1 MIGSPGIARHRGAL
15 TGAFDLRAMFICAVV
30 AVSGFA
36 SFGASAQQNSAKQ
49 IYQSSRD
56 SIVVVYALDS
66 KGEPIALGTGFFIS
80 DGSTV
85 VTNYHVVKDA
95 DAWSIKLS
103 DGGLY
108 SVLRVL
114 AADKEGDVALLQV
127 RAKRK
132 ALTLSVKRPEVG
144 DPIVVIGHP
153 RGYENTLSVGI
164 VSSTESSGGLDFQ
177 ISAPISPGNSGGPVF
192 SEKGAVIGIA
202 TASRTNAQN
211 LNFAQSTE
219 RITALL
225 SQAMTVSQQAVVPS
239 GVVATA
245 QSTPH
250 GALEPAERPN
260 EVLIEKL
267 TFDAVRISD
276 DAGPTVGL
284 RMSVRNYSSCALGG
298 LSVRAQFKGGPNRT
312 DPFVFQIQFD
322 VDQVVAPGSTADLW
336 YPIKEVSGHGES
348 APLWNRWYPVMTVL
362 KVHDALCPK
371 G

>member
-1 MIGSPGIARHRGAL
+1 MIGSPGIEQHRVGLRAAL
-15 TGAFDLRAMFICAVV
+15 GLRAMLICILI
-30 AVSGFA
+30 AVSGFG
-36 SFGASAQQNSAKQ
+36 SSGASAQQNSPKQ

-56 SIVVVYALDS
+56 SIVVVYALDGN
-66 KGEPIALGTGFFIS
+66 GEPVGLGTGFFIS

-85 VTNYHVVKDA
+85 VTNYHVIKDA

-108 SVLRVL
+108 PVLRVV
-114 AADKEGDVALLQV
+114 AADKAGDVALLQV
-127 RAKRK
+127 KAKRK
-132 ALTLSVKRPEVG
+132 ALTLSVKGPEVG

-202 TASRTNAQN
+202 TASRTSAQN
-211 LNFAQSTE
+211 LNFAQSAK

-225 SQAMTVSQQAVVPS
+225 SQGATVSQQPAVAS
-239 GVVATA
+239 SVVAAA
-245 QSTPH
+245 QSQPR
-250 GALEPAERPN
+250 GALQPVERPN
-260 EVLIEKL
+260 EALIEKL
-267 TFDAVRISD
+267 TFDGVHIRD
-276 DAGPTVGL
+276 DAGPTSGL
-284 RMSVRNYSSCALGG
+284 RMSVRNYSSCTLGG
-298 LSVRAQFKGGPNRT
+298 LSVRAQFKAGPNRA

-322 VDQVVAPGSTADLW
+322 LDRIVAPDSTADLW

-348 APLWNRWYPVMTVL
+348 APSWNRWYPVMTVL
-362 KVHDALCPK
+362 AVHGAVCPN